1 MRANVRAIVMKSQV
15 MLERSF
21 YLQLLFMVPT
31 MALLGFSCC
40 FDGMGA
46 DQLAGD

>member
-1 MRANVRAIVMKSQV
+1 MKSQV

-31 MALLGFSCC
+31 IALLEFSCC

-46 DQLAGD
+46 DRLAGD